1 MKVEI
6 KQNILLYIGSLI
18 LSLGIMVMSIFMFET
33 LVLNLTVGLSLCS
46 IGGFISSKTVTAVIL
61 KAMKEKGEVTKRN
74 EKKQK

>member
-33 LVLNLTVGLSLCS
+33 LVLNLTVGLSLCG
-46 IGGFISSKTVTAVIL
+46 IGGFISSKTVTSVIL
-61 KAMKEKGEVTKRN
+61 KAMKEKGKSN
-74 EKKQK
+74 EKK